1 MKIYKI
7 LLFFSLFKRKPCANL
22 IIKSKKVCII
32 NNYFIEIFF
41 HNFKNYKVQGDIFEL
56 LFQCANEKWKNKERN
71 LSLHMGEVGGNII
84 TVNSALKLRR
94 KHRVTSE
101 IKFLDN

>member
-1 MKIYKI
+1 MIILSKFFFTISKTTRYKETFLNFCYSVLMK
-7 LLFFSLFKRKPCANL
+7 NG
-22 IIKSKKVCII
+22 KK
-32 NNYFIEIFF
+32 
-41 HNFKNYKVQGDIFEL
+41 
-56 LFQCANEKWKNKERN
+56 KERN